1 MKINLISKNLGY
13 LFFIIFKISE
23 SAFLMN
29 LIATTDCLPHGS
41 SRKNTKHESWSK
53 VGLKQPSWQP
63 MEAMLLLRADFKI
76 IQYDLLPQVHCYLAM
91 KIKS

>member
-41 SRKNTKHESWSK
+41 SRKNTKHES
-53 VGLKQPSWQP
+53 
-63 MEAMLLLRADFKI
+63 
-76 IQYDLLPQVHCYLAM
+76 
-91 KIKS
+91 